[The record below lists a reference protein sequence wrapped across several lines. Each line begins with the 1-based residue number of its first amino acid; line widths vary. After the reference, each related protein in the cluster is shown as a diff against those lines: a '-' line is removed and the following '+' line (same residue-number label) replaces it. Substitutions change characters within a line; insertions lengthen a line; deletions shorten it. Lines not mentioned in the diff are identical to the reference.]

1 LTVLFGTVE
10 YFEKEIQ
17 NFLNN
22 KKIGDLSEESI
33 LEIYSLLEDE
43 LQDKFVC
50 TENIRK
56 ECMQNLSLANMNLL
70 KKNSIFLNKRGAV

>member
-22 KKIGDLSEESI
+22 KKIVDLSEESI

-70 KKNSIFLNKRGAV
+70 KKNSIFYNKRGAV

>member
-1 LTVLFGTVE
+1 LTILFGTVE

-22 KKIGDLSEESI
+22 NEIVNLSEESI

-70 KKNSIFLNKRGAV
+70 KKNSIFFNKRGAV